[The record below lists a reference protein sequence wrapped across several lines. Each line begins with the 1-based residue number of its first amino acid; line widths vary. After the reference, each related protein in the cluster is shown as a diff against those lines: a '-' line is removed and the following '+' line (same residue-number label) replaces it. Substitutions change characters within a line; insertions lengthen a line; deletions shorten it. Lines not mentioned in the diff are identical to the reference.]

1 MPDENKELEARYLII
16 DWGAALGAW
25 GNNVLQRGRWDPE
38 AFAGQNA
45 QFVTGVSDGMVQFGY
60 QGQRTSDLTAGIS
73 VDDVRWFV
81 RQARHLTDDHLRA
94 ALKASG
100 ANREEID
107 LFTAALRARLNR
119 LSEVAS
125 VTAA

>member
-1 MPDENKELEARYLII
+1 M
-16 DWGAALGAW
+16 
-25 GNNVLQRGRWDPE
+25 
-38 AFAGQNA
+38 
-45 QFVTGVSDGMVQFGY
+45 QFGY
-60 QGQRTSDLTAGIS
+60 QGQRTSDLTADIS

-81 RQARHLTDDHLRA
+81 RNSRHLTDDHLRA

-119 LSEVAS
+119 LSEVAEPS
-125 VTAA
+125 ATAA